1 MKHFVIL
8 LIHASM
14 LFLLG
19 ETASAQYRSSEK
31 IKPQWLHKLPK
42 PSNSSFMYETVS
54 ASASSLDNAR
64 EKCLAELIANSGLKN
79 GVVAISDNKSSER
92 LSQIWNNGKL
102 TERVEYDS
110 HTSTHAQYDAIKLHV
125 ENIAEYWER
134 DRSGNYYLT
143 KLYAKSELGKAPL
156 FDNIELT
163 TRYGA
168 RGLWRSAIIPGWGQF
183 HKGANLKG
191 GLILGGCAALAAG
204 IVFTESQR
212 SDYARKIAQTHN
224 INHIKTYSTK
234 ADHFATARNICI
246 GAAAAL
252 YVYNLIDA
260 IAAPGA
266 RRIAVRRRNS
276 NGQTYSFVPAV
287 MPDGSAGMVA
297 AVTF

>member
-204 IVFTESQR
+204 IVFTESQPTI
-212 SDYARKIAQTHN
+212 SLLHAIFASEPPPH
-224 INHIKTYSTK
+224 STS
-234 ADHFATARNICI
+234 II
-246 GAAAAL
+246 
-252 YVYNLIDA
+252 
-260 IAAPGA
+260 
-266 RRIAVRRRNS
+266 
-276 NGQTYSFVPAV
+276 
-287 MPDGSAGMVA
+287 
-297 AVTF
+297 